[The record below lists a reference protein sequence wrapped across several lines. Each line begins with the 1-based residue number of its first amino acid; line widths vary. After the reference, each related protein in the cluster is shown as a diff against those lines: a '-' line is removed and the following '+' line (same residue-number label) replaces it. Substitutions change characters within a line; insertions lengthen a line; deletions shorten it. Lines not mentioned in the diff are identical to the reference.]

1 MMRVRFERSQA
12 TLERLR
18 VVGEVSRDFARSTA
32 DFTDRQNIQL
42 HSIRIEDVPEIWRRL
57 DTVGLTTMMGCG
69 DVPRVILGS
78 PTAWVAGDE
87 LEERVGDIDSS
98 LTISLNDYPNASAR
112 RRELQAATREGR
124 VFCAVDCL
132 CG

>member
-1 MMRVRFERSQA
+1 MMPVRFGSGQA
-12 TLERLR
+12 APESLR

-32 DFTDRQNIQL
+32 DFTDRQNIRL
-42 HSIRIEDVPEIWRRL
+42 HSIRIEDVSEIWRRL

-78 PTAWVAGDE
+78 PTAWVAADE
-87 LEERVGDIDSS
+87 LEERIGDIDSS

-112 RRELQAATREGR
+112 RRGLQAAT
-124 VFCAVDCL
+124 
-132 CG
+132 

>member
-32 DFTDRQNIQL
+32 DFTDRQNIQR

-57 DTVGLTTMMGCG
+57 ETVGLTTMMGCG
-69 DVPRVILGS
+69 DVPRVSLGS
-78 PTAWVAGDE
+78 PQLGWRPT
-87 LEERVGDIDSS
+87 S
-98 LTISLNDYPNASAR
+98 
-112 RRELQAATREGR
+112 
-124 VFCAVDCL
+124 
-132 CG
+132 